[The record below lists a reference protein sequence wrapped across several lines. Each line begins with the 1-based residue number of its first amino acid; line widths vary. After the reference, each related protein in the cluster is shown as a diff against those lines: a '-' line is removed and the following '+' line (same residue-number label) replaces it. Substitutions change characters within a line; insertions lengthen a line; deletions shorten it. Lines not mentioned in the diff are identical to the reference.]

1 MLVDNRTSP
10 ALPTIELGKPEPGIT
25 ALALSNFVAASNQS
39 SAFDIGMNI
48 ASAIPNS
55 NVSQAVGAINTVSR
69 AAQAANQGSMLGV
82 GMALAG
88 AVPGSD
94 FSEAMGKVGALSSAI
109 SAANQGSLLGTGM
122 ALASIAP
129 GSGYANVL
137 GQISQATDMFKQGM
151 SILDPNIN
159 PTDFLKSVIPFNPAK
174 PASDSVNITS
184 GPPGARIKPRYH
196 SCHLRIL

>member
-25 ALALSNFVAASNQS
+25 AFALSNLVATGGQS

-82 GMALAG
+82 GVVA
-88 AVPGSD
+88 
-94 FSEAMGKVGALSSAI
+94 
-109 SAANQGSLLGTGM
+109 
-122 ALASIAP
+122 
-129 GSGYANVL
+129 
-137 GQISQATDMFKQGM
+137 
-151 SILDPNIN
+151 
-159 PTDFLKSVIPFNPAK
+159 
-174 PASDSVNITS
+174 
-184 GPPGARIKPRYH
+184 
-196 SCHLRIL
+196 

>member
-25 ALALSNFVAASNQS
+25 ALALSNFIAASDQGS
-39 SAFDIGMNI
+39 SFDIGMNI

-109 SAANQGSLLGTGM
+109 SAANQGSLLGTG
-122 ALASIAP
+122 
-129 GSGYANVL
+129 V
-137 GQISQATDMFKQGM
+137 
-151 SILDPNIN
+151 
-159 PTDFLKSVIPFNPAK
+159 V
-174 PASDSVNITS
+174 VN
-184 GPPGARIKPRYH
+184 
-196 SCHLRIL
+196 